1 VIAALCLLVAV
12 GAGFMAW
19 RSKANFDSFR
29 WGGVGLVVMTS
40 QGKVCLL
47 HTSSAPTG
55 PDRTGLHTVPF
66 DATRSGTIIQ
76 WPTFG
81 YSWPTN
87 PATGESKL
95 TVVAPLW
102 FVAALFATPAA
113 WWLFRGRHSA
123 RLADEMD

>member
-1 VIAALCLLVAV
+1 VIAVACLLIA
-12 GAGFMAW
+12 GAAGFMWW

-29 WGGVGLVVMTS
+29 WNGLVVMTS

-47 HTSSAPTG
+47 HTSSAATG

-66 DATRSGTIIQ
+66 DPTRSGTIIQ

-87 PATGESKL
+87 PANGESKL

-102 FVAALFATPAA
+102 FVGALFATPAA
-113 WWLFRGRHSA
+113 WWLLKGRHSA